1 MLFSSLLP
9 TNEIRFLEELTLATS
24 PAIHQWLY
32 DGWVVRASGN
42 DVRRANS
49 ATVFYPSS
57 IGLEK
62 KIDVVED
69 WYRRHQQ
76 GAMFRLNETLT
87 PPELDGLLARRGY
100 TREMDTF
107 MMTLD
112 IASLV
117 FDFAVPQGLRLLER
131 NSVDGIADVHQLKGS
146 TATMAGRDAAR
157 QSLWRGPEQ
166 YLALKS
172 INGLVSG
179 GMARVQNGCVGI
191 FTMRTA
197 EKSRGKGYA
206 SLLVAQLL
214 AWGRAQGARS
224 AFLQVD
230 QSNEVAIKVYRR
242 FGFTPRYG
250 YWQRVQAAQV
260 KKYNGK

>member
-1 MLFSSLLP
+1 MHELP
-9 TNEIRFLEELTLATS
+9 SPSPSADEVRFLEELTLATS

-57 IGLEK
+57 IPLEA
-62 KIDVVED
+62 KIDVVEQ
-69 WYRRHQQ
+69 WYRLHEQ
-76 GAMFRLNETLT
+76 GAMFRLNDILS
-87 PPELDGLLARRGY
+87 PPELDGLLGHRGY

-112 IASLV
+112 ISSAPLNLV
-117 FDFAVPQGLRLLER
+117 VPQGLRVFER
-131 NSVDGIADVHQLKGS
+131 NNVDGIADVHQLKGS
-146 TATMAGRDAAR
+146 APTIAERDAAR

-166 YLALKS
+166 YFALKS
-172 INGLVSG
+172 INGLVCS
-179 GMARVQNGCVGI
+179 GMARVQNGWVGI
-191 FTMRTA
+191 FAMRTA

-206 SLLVAQLL
+206 SLLVAHLL
-214 AWGRAQGARS
+214 AWGRVRGAKS

-230 QSNEVAIKVYRR
+230 QSNEAAIKVYRR
-242 FGFTPRYG
+242 FGFAPRYG
-250 YWQRVQAAQV
+250 YWQRLQPAGAL
-260 KKYNGK
+260 K

>member
-1 MLFSSLLP
+1 MLNEAP
-9 TNEIRFLEELTLATS
+9 HEIRFLEELTLATS

-49 ATVFYPSS
+49 ATAFYPST
-57 IGLEK
+57 IPLEE

-69 WYRRHQQ
+69 WYRRHEQA
-76 GAMFRLNETLT
+76 AMFRLNEALT
-87 PPELDGLLARRGY
+87 PPELDGLLAQRGY
-100 TREMDTF
+100 TREVETF

-112 IASLV
+112 IASTN
-117 FDFAVPQGLRLLER
+117 FDLAVPAGLRIVER
-131 NSVDGIADVHQLKGS
+131 NGTDGIADVHRLKGS
-146 TATMAGRDAAR
+146 TATLAERDAAR

-172 INGLVSG
+172 INGLVSC
-179 GMARVQNGCVGI
+179 GMARVQNGHVGI

-206 SLLVAQLL
+206 TLLVAQLL
-214 AWGRAQGARS
+214 AWGRRQGARR

-230 QSNEVAIKVYRR
+230 QSNQTAIRVYRR
-242 FGFTPRYG
+242 YGFAPRYG
-250 YWQRVQAAQV
+250 YWQRVQPGYAE
-260 KKYNGK
+260 K

>member
-1 MLFSSLLP
+1 MGYALASASRQSSA
-9 TNEIRFLEELTLATS
+9 NEIRFLEELTLATS

-57 IGLEK
+57 IALAV
-62 KIDVVED
+62 KIGVVED
-69 WYRRHQQ
+69 WYRLHQQ
-76 GAMFRLNETLT
+76 PAMFRLNDTLT
-87 PPELDGLLARRGY
+87 PPELDGLLAQRGY
-100 TREMDTF
+100 AREMETF

-112 IASLV
+112 INSIAL
-117 FDFAVPQGLRLLER
+117 DAAVPAGLRVVER

-146 TATMAGRDAAR
+146 ATTMAERDAAR

-166 YLALKS
+166 YLAIKS
-172 INGLVSG
+172 INGLVSC
-179 GMARVQNGCVGI
+179 GMARVQNGQVGI

-197 EKSRGKGYA
+197 ENSRRNGHA
-206 SLLVAQLL
+206 SLLVARLL
-214 AWGRAQGARS
+214 AWGRAQGAHS

-230 QSNEVAIKVYRR
+230 QSNEPAIRVYQR
-242 FGFTPRYG
+242 FGFAPRYI
-250 YWQRVQAAQV
+250 YWQRVQA
-260 KKYNGK
+260 GK

>member
-1 MLFSSLLP
+1 M
-9 TNEIRFLEELTLATS
+9 ATA

-57 IGLEK
+57 IALQEK
-62 KIDVVED
+62 IGVVED
-69 WYRRHQQ
+69 WYRLHQQ
-76 GAMFRLNETLT
+76 AAMFRLNETLT
-87 PPELDGLLARRGY
+87 PPELDGLLAQRGY
-100 TREMDTF
+100 TREMETF

-112 IASLV
+112 IASIGL
-117 FDFAVPQGLRLLER
+117 DIAVPAGLRVTER
-131 NSVDGIADVHQLKGS
+131 NSIEGIADVHQLKGS
-146 TATMAGRDAAR
+146 AATMAGRDAAR

-166 YLALKS
+166 YLAIKS
-172 INGLVSG
+172 INGLVSC
-179 GMARVQNGCVGI
+179 GMARVQNGHVGV

-206 SLLVAQLL
+206 SLLVARLL
-214 AWGRAQGARS
+214 AWGRAQGAHA

-230 QSNEVAIKVYRR
+230 QANEPAIKLYRR

-250 YWQRVQAAQV
+250 YWQRVQAE
-260 KKYNGK
+260 K

>member
-1 MLFSSLLP
+1 MS

-57 IGLEK
+57 IPLEA
-62 KIDVVED
+62 KIDVVEE
-69 WYRRHQQ
+69 WYRQHGQ
-76 GAMFRLNETLT
+76 GAMFRLNDILT

-112 IASLV
+112 ITSITLDV
-117 FDFAVPQGLRLLER
+117 GVPQGLRVVER
-131 NSVDGIADVHQLKGS
+131 NNIDGIADVHQLKGS
-146 TATMAGRDAAR
+146 TATMAARDTAR
-157 QSLWRGPEQ
+157 QSLWRGPER

-172 INGLVSG
+172 INGLVSC

-197 EKSRGKGYA
+197 EKSRGRGYA
-206 SLLVAQLL
+206 SLLVAHLL
-214 AWGRAQGARS
+214 AWGRAQGAHS

-230 QSNEVAIKVYRR
+230 QSNELAIRVYRR
-242 FGFTPRYG
+242 FGFAPRYS
-250 YWQRVQAAQV
+250 YWQRLQPTGAH
-260 KKYNGK
+260 K